1 MWILTQNGKRILS
14 TEGLDEIAVG
24 EPAEGKTDYAVM
36 LRRRTDGK
44 PFALGFYAK
53 RERAAMVLKE
63 ILKAQSH
70 FYSCQGGVD
79 LVSGS
84 FQPGYVAI
92 PPKVYEMPPDA
103 DEAFVREVR
112 MEKGCTYEG

>member
-1 MWILTQNGKRILS
+1 MWILTQNGERILS
-14 TEGLDEIAVG
+14 TEALDEIRVA
-24 EPAEGKTDYAVM
+24 EPAPGKSDYAVM

-70 FYSCQGGVD
+70 FYSCQGGVN
-79 LVSGS
+79 LVSGG

-92 PPKVYEMPPDA
+92 PPKAYEMPPDA
-103 DEAFVREVR
+103 DGAFVREVR
-112 MEKGCTYEG
+112 MGKGCTYEG